1 MNNFF
6 TNPRLTVISILFIF
20 ALGVSAAFSLA
31 RQEDPTMVERYA
43 NVLTFL
49 PGATANRVES
59 LISEPI
65 ETKLREISEIKKIQS
80 VSRAGLSVLSVELY
94 DHVAENQVDGIW
106 SEIRDKLGDVQPTL
120 PAATSEPDLQLSG
133 PIAST
138 IIVALKWNTNE
149 PIQLS
154 LLSRLAQSLKI
165 KLANMPGTK
174 ESNTYGAI
182 NEEILV
188 SANPYALASAGLTTV
203 DISRIIAA
211 ADTKQAAG
219 RLSNSYSDML
229 VEVDAELISAERIA
243 RIPLKTQTGNGQTL
257 RVSDVADV
265 RKHAIDPPQSM
276 SQHGTQRAVFVNAK
290 MEKDLIIDDWIAGAY
305 QVIDE
310 FKATLPKGVQVQV
323 VYDQNHYTG
332 ERMRAL
338 LTNLFMALAIVMLVL
353 MLFMGVR
360 SALTVGIALPLSG
373 GMVLAGMSFLNIPLH
388 QMSVTGLI
396 IALGLLIDNAIV
408 IIEDY
413 KLRRRKGADI
423 ALAIEQSVSHLRIPL
438 GASTL
443 TTVFAFM
450 PIVLAPGG
458 IGDFTGTIGISV
470 SLAVISSFLL
480 AMSVVPAIAGFIER
494 RYPPKATEDDVET
507 SAWWRNGYSNHKLTR
522 RYRAS
527 VVAVLKRPW
536 KGIAIGLVIPVI
548 GFGLAPTLTQQ
559 FFPPVDRNQ
568 FQVQLT
574 LPKHS
579 SIFETQAS
587 VAIAD
592 EVLRSN
598 ARITDTFWTIGTGPP
613 RTYYN
618 VMLNN
623 DGLANFAGGWVT
635 TQSASATLELLP
647 ALQRELSDALPNAE
661 IMALPFEQGP
671 PTNAPI
677 EVRVLGPDLDVLRN
691 LGEQLRL
698 LLSGIED
705 VTYTRASLSVSE
717 PKLVFAPNEN
727 AAAAA
732 GLSTGQIPGLLASAL
747 VGVPAGSVQ
756 EANTKL
762 DIRVRLAN
770 ANRDKVSDIRS
781 LPMPTANANS
791 ILTSNRNGIPLDQL
805 GTWSLQPAA
814 TTINRYQGERLTVVQ
829 AYLIPFTLPA
839 TVMGKF
845 EQRLAA
851 SDFAVP
857 QGYRLEIGGEA
868 EERSRSV
875 GNLLSIFAFFA
886 VAMIAVVVL
895 SLNSFRQAALIAF
908 VGFLSVGLALFGLR
922 LFGWPLGYTALIGTL
937 GMVGLAING
946 AIIVLSA
953 LKADPA
959 AQSGDVEGSAD
970 VVVDATRHIIST
982 TVTTIGGF
990 VPLILFGGTFW
1001 PPLATAIAGGVGGSA
1016 ILALYTVPAVYQA
1029 ITRRQPQASNEA
1041 KVEAKAEANTE
1052 VTDFPIPVVTDR
1064 VQSS

>member
-6 TNPRLTVISILFIF
+6 TNPRLTAISVLFIF

-31 RQEDPTMVERYA
+31 RQEDPTMVERWA
-43 NVLTFL
+43 NVLTFQG
-49 PGATANRVES
+49 GATANRVES

-65 ETKLREISEIKKIQS
+65 ETKLREIPEIKTIES
-80 VSRAGLSVLSVELY
+80 VSQAGLSVLAIELY
-94 DHVAENQVDGIW
+94 DHVAATQVDGIW
-106 SEIRDKLGDVQPTL
+106 TEIRDKLAEVHTTL
-120 PAATSEPDLQLSG
+120 PAATSVPELRISA

-138 IIVALKWNTNE
+138 IILAFKWNSNE

-154 LLSRLAQSLKI
+154 LLSRLAQSLQI

-174 ESNTYGAI
+174 EANTYGAI
-182 NEEILV
+182 DEEILV
-188 SANPYALASAGLTTV
+188 SADPYALASTGLTTT

-211 ADTKQAAG
+211 ADTKLSAG
-219 RLSNSYSDML
+219 RLSNNHSDML
-229 VEVDAELISAERIA
+229 VEVDAELVSTERIA
-243 RIPLKTQTGNGQTL
+243 RIPLLSKVGNGQTL
-257 RVSDVADV
+257 RVSDVAEV
-265 RKHAIDPPQSM
+265 RKRAIDPPQSM

-305 QVIDE
+305 HVIEE
-310 FKATLPKGVQVQV
+310 FKSTLPKSVELQV
-323 VYDQNHYTG
+323 VYDQNHYTA
-332 ERMRAL
+332 ERMRNL

-353 MLFMGVR
+353 MLFMGLR

-373 GMVLAGMSFLNIPLH
+373 GMVLAGMSLLNVPLH

-408 IIEDY
+408 IVEDY
-413 KLRRRKGADI
+413 KLRRRKGAEI
-423 ALAIEQSVSHLRIPL
+423 ALAIQQAVTHLRIPL

-443 TTVFAFM
+443 TTIFAFM

-458 IGDFTGTIGISV
+458 IGDFTGTIGVSV
-470 SLAVISSFLL
+470 SLAVLSSFLL

-494 RYPPKATEDDVET
+494 RYPPKPQASDAAAR
-507 SAWWRNGYSNHKLTR
+507 AWWRNGYSNPTLTH

-548 GFGLAPTLTQQ
+548 GFALAPTLTQQ

-568 FQVQLT
+568 FQVQIT

-579 SIFETQAS
+579 SIYETQTS

-592 EVLRSN
+592 KVLRSN
-598 ARITDTFWTIGTGPP
+598 PRITDTFWTIGTGPP

-635 TQSASATLELLP
+635 TQSSAATLELLP
-647 ALQRELSDALPNAE
+647 ELQRLLSNALPNAE
-661 IMALPFEQGP
+661 IIALPFEQGP
-671 PTNAPI
+671 PINAPVEI
-677 EVRVLGPDLDVLRN
+677 RVLGPDLDVLRS

-698 LLSGIED
+698 LLSGIDE

-717 PKLVFAPNEN
+717 PKMVFSPNEN

-732 GLSTGQIPGLLASAL
+732 GLSTGQIPGILASAL
-747 VGVPAGSVQ
+747 VGIPAGSVQ

-762 DIRVRLAN
+762 NIRVRLAN
-770 ANRDKVSDIRS
+770 ANRDEVSDIRS
-781 LPMPTANANS
+781 LPMPTGATSS
-791 ILTSNRNGIPLDQL
+791 IGGGVPLDQL
-805 GTWSLQPAA
+805 GSWSLQPAA
-814 TTINRYQGERLTVVQ
+814 TTINRYQGERLTLVQ
-829 AYLIPFTLPA
+829 AYLIPYTLPA
-839 TVMGKF
+839 TAMSQF
-845 EQRLAA
+845 EQLLAT

-857 QGYRLEIGGEA
+857 AGYRLEIGGEA
-868 EERSRSV
+868 EDRTQSV
-875 GNLLSIFAFFA
+875 GNLLSIFSFFA

-908 VGFLSVGLALFGLR
+908 VGFLSIGLALFGLR
-922 LFGWPLGYTALIGTL
+922 LFSWPLGYTALIGTL

-953 LKADPA
+953 LKANPA
-959 AQSGDVEGSAD
+959 AQIGDIEGSAE

-1016 ILALYTVPAVYQA
+1016 ILALYTVPAVYQVFTRAKGSPQQPAVATDAA
-1029 ITRRQPQASNEA
+1029 IA
-1041 KVEAKAEANTE
+1041 
-1052 VTDFPIPVVTDR
+1052 DFPIPVVTDR
-1064 VQSS
+1064 IQSS

>member
-6 TNPRLTVISILFIF
+6 TNPRLTAISVLFIF
-20 ALGVSAAFSLA
+20 ALGLSAAFSLA
-31 RQEDPTMVERYA
+31 RQEDPTMVERWA
-43 NVLTFL
+43 NVLTFK

-65 ETKLREISEIKKIQS
+65 ETKLREVPEIKTIES
-80 VSRAGLSVLSVELY
+80 VSRAGLSVLTVELY
-94 DHVAENQVDGIW
+94 DHVEAIQVDGVW
-106 SEIRDKLGDVQPTL
+106 SEIRDKLTEVHTTL
-120 PAATSEPDLQLSG
+120 PSATSVPELKISA

-138 IIVALKWNTNE
+138 VIVAFKWNSSE

-154 LLSRLAQSLKI
+154 LLSRLAQSLQI

-174 ESNTYGAI
+174 EANVYGAI
-182 NEEILV
+182 DEEILV
-188 SANPYALASAGLTTV
+188 SADPYTLASTGLTTT
-203 DISRIIAA
+203 DISRIIAS
-211 ADTKQAAG
+211 ADTKLSAG
-219 RLSNSYSDML
+219 RLSNRHSDML
-229 VEVDAELISAERIA
+229 VEVDAELISTERIA
-243 RIPLKTQTGNGQTL
+243 RIPLITKFGNGQTL

-265 RKHAIDPPQSM
+265 RKRAIDPPQSIA
-276 SQHGTQRAVFVNAK
+276 QHGTQQAIFVNAK
-290 MEKDLIIDDWIAGAY
+290 MEKDLIIDDWIKGANN
-305 QVIDE
+305 VIE
-310 FKATLPKGVQVQV
+310 RFQSTLPKSVELLV
-323 VYDQNHYTG
+323 VYDQNQYTG

-338 LTNLFMALAIVMLVL
+338 LTNLFMALAIVMLIL
-353 MLFMGVR
+353 MFFMGLR

-373 GMVLAGMSFLNIPLH
+373 GMVLAGMSMLNIPLH

-408 IIEDY
+408 IVEDY

-423 ALAIEQSVSHLRIPL
+423 ALAIQQAVTHLRIPL

-443 TTVFAFM
+443 TTIFAFM

-458 IGDFTGTIGISV
+458 IGDFTGTIGVSV
-470 SLAVISSFLL
+470 SLAVLSSFLL

-494 RYPPKATEDDVET
+494 RYPPKPEVSE
-507 SAWWRNGYSNHKLTR
+507 SESRAWWRNGYSNPTLTR

-536 KGIAIGLVIPVI
+536 KGIAIGLLIPVI
-548 GFGLAPTLTQQ
+548 GFALAPTLTQQ

-568 FQVQLT
+568 FQIQIT

-579 SIFETQAS
+579 SIYETQKS

-592 EVLRSN
+592 EVLHSN
-598 ARITDTFWTIGTGPP
+598 EQIVDSFWTIGTGPP

-635 TQSASATLELLP
+635 TQSASATLEMLP
-647 ALQRELSDALPNAE
+647 ELQIELSNALPNAE
-661 IMALPFEQGP
+661 VMALPFEQGP

-677 EVRVLGPDLDVLRN
+677 EVRVLGPDLNVLRK
-691 LGEQLRL
+691 LGEELRL
-698 LLSGIED
+698 LLSGVDD

-747 VGVPAGSVQ
+747 VGMPAGSVQ

-770 ANRDKVSDIRS
+770 ANRDEVSDIRS
-781 LPMPTANANS
+781 LPMPTGTPSS
-791 ILTSNRNGIPLDQL
+791 IGGGIPLDQL

-829 AYLIPFTLPA
+829 GFLVPFTLPA
-839 TVMGKF
+839 TAMSKF
-845 EQRLAA
+845 EERLAA

-857 QGYRLEIGGEA
+857 SGYRLEIGGEA
-868 EERSRSV
+868 EERTNSV
-875 GNLLSIFAFFA
+875 GNLVSIFAFFA
-886 VAMIAVVVL
+886 VAMVAVVVL
-895 SLNSFRQAALIAF
+895 SLNSFRQAALIAL
-908 VGFLSVGLALFGLR
+908 VGFLSIGLALFGLR
-922 LFGWPLGYTALIGTL
+922 VFSWPLGYTALIGTL

-953 LKADPA
+953 LKADA
-959 AQSGDVEGSAD
+959 KAQAGDIDGSAE

-990 VPLILFGGTFW
+990 IPLILFGGTFW

-1016 ILALYTVPAVYQA
+1016 ILALYTVPAVYQV
-1029 ITRRQPQASNEA
+1029 ITRNKAQPLQPEQSATET
-1041 KVEAKAEANTE
+1041 KAEIAE
-1052 VTDFPIPVVTDR
+1052 FPIPLVTDR
-1064 VQSS
+1064 VHTS

>member
-6 TNPRLTVISILFIF
+6 TNPRLTAIAVLFIF
-20 ALGVSAAFSLA
+20 ALGISAVFSLA
-31 RQEDPTMVERYA
+31 RQEDPTMVERWG

-65 ETKLREISEIKKIQS
+65 ETKLRELPEIKEIGS

-94 DHVAENQVDGIW
+94 DHIDANQVDGIW
-106 SEIRDKLGDVQPTL
+106 SEIRDKLGEVHSDL
-120 PAATSEPDLQLSG
+120 PVATSVPDLQLSG
-133 PIAST
+133 PVAST
-138 IIVALKWNTNE
+138 VIVAFKWNTQE

-174 ESNTYGAI
+174 EANTYGEI
-182 NEEILV
+182 KEEVLI
-188 SANPYALASAGLTTV
+188 SADPYALASAGLTTA
-203 DISRIIAA
+203 DISRMVAG

-219 RLSNSYSDML
+219 RLSNAQSDLL
-229 VEVDAELISAERIA
+229 VEVDAELISVERIA
-243 RIPLKTQTGNGQTL
+243 RIPLKAKTANGQTL
-257 RVSDVADV
+257 RVSDVAEV
-265 RKHAIDPPQSM
+265 RKHAVEPPASI
-276 SQHGTQRAVFVNAK
+276 SQHGTQQAVFVNAK

-305 QVIDE
+305 QVIDN
-310 FKATLPKGVQVQV
+310 FRSTLPNGVELQVI
-323 VYDQNHYTG
+323 YDQNQYTG
-332 ERMRAL
+332 ERMQSL
-338 LTNLFMALAIVMLVL
+338 LTNLFMALTIVMLVL
-353 MLFMGVR
+353 MFFMGVR

-408 IIEDY
+408 VVEDY

-423 ALAIEQSVSHLRIPL
+423 ALAIQQAVSHLRIPL

-443 TTVFAFM
+443 TTIFAFM
-450 PIVLAPGG
+450 PIALAPGG
-458 IGDFTGTIGISV
+458 IGDFTGTIGVSV
-470 SLAVISSFLL
+470 SLAVMSSFLL

-494 RYPPKATEDDVET
+494 RYPTAKDQKGSESET
-507 SAWWRNGYSNHKLTR
+507 QNSAWWRNGYSNARLTKN
-522 RYRAS
+522 YRS
-527 VVAVLKRPW
+527 SIVSVLKNPW
-536 KGIAIGLVIPVI
+536 KGIAVGLVIPVI
-548 GFGLAPTLTQQ
+548 GFALAPTLTQQ

-574 LPKHS
+574 LPKHA
-579 SIFETQAS
+579 SIYETQAS

-592 EVLRSN
+592 RVLRSN
-598 ARITDTFWTIGTGPP
+598 ERIVDSFWTIGTAPP

-635 TQSASATLELLP
+635 TTSATATLELLP
-647 ALQRELSDALPNAE
+647 QLQRELSDALPNAE

-677 EVRVLGPDLDVLRN
+677 EVRVLGPDLNTLRS
-691 LGEQLRL
+691 LGEELRL
-698 LLSGIED
+698 LLSGID
-705 VTYTRASLSVSE
+705 QVTYTRASLSVSE

-727 AAAAA
+727 ATAAA

-747 VGVPAGSVQ
+747 VGIPAGSVQ

-762 DIRVRLAN
+762 DIRVRLADN
-770 ANRDKVSDIRS
+770 NRDEVSDIRS
-781 LPMPTANANS
+781 LPLPSSNAQA
-791 ILTSNRNGIPLDQL
+791 IGGIPLDQL

-814 TTINRYQGERLTVVQ
+814 TTIDRHQGERLTVVQ
-829 AYLIPFTLPA
+829 AFLVPFTLPA
-839 TVMGKF
+839 TVMERF
-845 EQRLAA
+845 QDRLEQ
-851 SDFAVP
+851 SDFAMP
-857 QGYRLEIGGEA
+857 AGYRLEIGGEA
-868 EERSRSV
+868 EERSQSV

-959 AQSGDVEGSAD
+959 AQQGEIEGSAD

-1016 ILALYTVPAVYQA
+1016 ILALYTVPAVYQSF
-1029 ITRRQPQASNEA
+1029 TRPADRRSAQAQEAANE
-1041 KVEAKAEANTE
+1041 ENAEVSE
-1052 VTDFPIPVVTDR
+1052 FPIPVVNDR
-1064 VQSS
+1064 VHSS